1 MVFLSP
7 VSKTRSNRP
16 GHGKATNQL
25 PEGMTWT
32 RQAYGI
38 TGLTGDLAVYN
49 GHAARCY
56 HGGTVN
62 GEPSATWHFPVSS
75 KLTLELPH
83 RFLRELS
90 AFDYPTAEV
99 NGWQMIM
106 QDYQADN
113 TTQGKATSNNRQD
126 VRATADSLIMQL
138 RRVLTKRAGSDI
150 AEKAIWAQPM
160 KDLFHEMDSNHNGQL
175 DKKEFLDGCL
185 NVGISI
191 SPPEINLVWP
201 LFDTDGS
208 GFIDTDELSS
218 FLEARRTGRKTSV
231 EMHAVSK
238 QLRQHRIVNKSAY
251 ATRLKV
257 IAESLRES
265 IFDIIAK
272 ENITQEE
279 LFVRLDFDGGGSL
292 DRSEFLGGLRRMGIP
307 LSLTDINLLWPMFS
321 LDSDGAVGKHEW
333 EKFLDPKGL
342 ESWWSYSMTSDLF
355 TTNVQLAPS
364 ELSEG
369 HSNQTDEATALQQQ
383 PPRDGSSAVRLST
396 PKRRRRKPRTTA
408 AERAVLYNSPG
419 VQRLRGC
426 VPFAEL
432 QGEEEAGV
440 HAPTPPRA
448 RRAVGGAAGGRGRRH
463 SGKNSDSDADN
474 QTHGVRHEHGGKIT
488 LRHQVEQASC
498 DGEGV
503 SQLRLPA
510 RMPAAMK
517 PSPPLTRAPRNAR
530 RRCVNLPHSAPFAL
544 ALADT
549 ICPFVVP
556 QAIASSHRRRRRQ
569 LARTTR
575 QQPAAQ
581 VGVGRLQH
589 RRRRQQGTGQG
600 RAVPPR
606 RSGRARAPCAPLN

>member
-1 MVFLSP
+1 
-7 VSKTRSNRP
+7 
-16 GHGKATNQL
+16 
-25 PEGMTWT
+25 MTWT
-32 RQAYGI
+32 NQTYGI
-38 TGLTGDLAVYN
+38 IGLTGGLAVYN

-75 KLTLELPH
+75 KLTLELPR
-83 RFLRELS
+83 RFLHELS
-90 AFDYPTAEV
+90 ACDYPTAEASA
-99 NGWQMIM
+99 WQMIM
-106 QDYQADN
+106 QDYLADN
-113 TTQGKATSNNRQD
+113 TQGKATSNNRQD

-201 LFDTDGS
+201 LFDTNGN
-208 GFIDTDELSS
+208 GLIDTDELSS

-272 ENITQEE
+272 EKITQEE

-292 DRSEFLGGLRRMGIP
+292 DRSEILGGLRRTGIP
-307 LSLTDINLLWPMFS
+307 LSLTDMNLLWPMFS

-333 EKFLDPKGL
+333 EIFLDPKGL

-383 PPRDGSSAVRLST
+383 PPRDGSSAARLST

-448 RRAVGGAAGGRGRRH
+448 RRAVGGAAGGWGRRH
-463 SGKNSDSDADN
+463 SG
-474 QTHGVRHEHGGKIT
+474 QTKESVAGQGGKMTSAMT
-488 LRHQVEQASC
+488 LREQASCNAHQLFEQVEQASC
-498 DGEGV
+498 DGEGA

-549 ICPFVVP
+549 ICPFVVL

-569 LARTTR
+569 RARTAR

-606 RSGRARAPCAPLN
+606 RSGRDRAAPCAPLN